1 MGVVTGIPME
11 FQFGTNW
18 AVFTARTGG
27 VIGQTL
33 AMEGLFAFFLESS
46 FFALLVWGE
55 ERLGRRRHFA
65 AAVALL
71 AGSWLSGYF
80 IIATNAFMQ
89 HPVGYTIAPDGTY
102 QVARVT
108 EFLFNQ
114 WAIVE
119 YLHNQAGATV
129 TGAFVMAAIGA
140 FWLLRGEHQ
149 SAARI
154 SLKTGVIAGF
164 IAANLVAFPTGH
176 MQGRMVAADQP
187 VTLAAMEGRF
197 ESGTHAPLAMIGQ
210 PNVAARKL
218 DNPIMLPS
226 LLSWI
231 AYGDVSAD
239 VRGLTAFPESEW
251 PTNIEFLYYSFHV
264 MVGLGTIFIGLM
276 SLAALLLRRGRLWTA
291 RWMLWMLM
299 LALPFPFIANT
310 AGWMTAEFGRQP
322 WLVYGLMR
330 TAEGVS
336 PTVHSG
342 ATVFTLLGF
351 AGLYFVLGALFL
363 VLVMKAIA
371 RGPDAAHS

>member
-1 MGVVTGIPME
+1 
-11 FQFGTNW
+11 
-18 AVFTARTGG
+18 VFSARTGG

-46 FFALLVWGE
+46 FFALLIFGE
-55 ERLGRRRHFA
+55 SRLGPRRHFA

-80 IIATNAFMQ
+80 IITTNAFMQ
-89 HPVGYTIAPDGTY
+89 NPVGYAMDAGGTF
-102 QVARVT
+102 QVARLAEYV
-108 EFLFNQ
+108 FNP
-114 WAIVE
+114 WAMVE
-119 YLHNQAGATV
+119 YLHNQTAATV

-140 FWLLRGEHQ
+140 FWMLRGEHQ
-149 SAARI
+149 AAARI

-176 MQGRMVAADQP
+176 MQGRMVADRQP

-197 ESGTHAPLAMIGQ
+197 DSGTHAPLAMIGQ
-210 PNVAARKL
+210 PNVAERKL
-218 DNPIMLPS
+218 DNPIVLPS

-231 AYGDVSAD
+231 AYGDFSAD
-239 VRGLTAFPESEW
+239 VRGLTAFPETDW
-251 PTNIEFLYYSFHV
+251 PTNIELLYYSFHV
-264 MVGLGTIFIGLM
+264 MVGLGTIFIGLTA
-276 SLAALLLRRGRLWTA
+276 LALLLLWRGRLWNA
-291 RWMLWMLM
+291 RWMLWMLT
-299 LALPFPFIANT
+299 LAFPFPFIANT

-330 TAEGVS
+330 TVDGVS

-342 ATVFTLLGF
+342 MTLFTTLGF

-363 VLVMKAIA
+363 LLILKEIG
-371 RGPDAAHS
+371 RGPTAAHS